1 VPERPRLNP
10 ELAADALTEPTAAPE
25 SRAGRKNLRQLIE
38 MRALAV
44 AGQLATVLT
53 VDGPLL
59 IPLPKFEMLTLL
71 AALAL
76 FNLLCLWRSRWP
88 RPVSQAELCVG
99 LLVDVAALT
108 GQLYFSGGSD
118 NPFIYLYVL
127 QVAVASV
134 LLRPGALWIVV
145 VSAVAGFLALTQW
158 HRPLVLDPQFSGSL
172 PPNYVGGLLLCFVL
186 NVVLLSVFIVRI
198 SRNLR
203 QRDAELAEAQQRAAE
218 EVHIVRMGLL
228 ASGAAHELGTP
239 LATISVI
246 LGDWAHMAPFAAE
259 PELREEIEEMQ
270 QQILR
275 CKAIVSGILMSAGE
289 MRGEAPR
296 LTTLSAFIDGVAEHW
311 RERRRSAELR
321 VECQGLPELPVVS
334 DSALQQV
341 IGNLLDNAAEAAPG
355 TCLRLVV
362 QCDEDESQLSLAVL
376 DDGPGFEPA
385 MLARFAT
392 PYQSSKGQPGRGL
405 GLFLSANVAR
415 TLGGRL
421 EARNRDEGGAAVTLT
436 LPLASLMPRQSRPH
450 ASTVPGSPAAHR
462 RGR

>member
-1 VPERPRLNP
+1 MSPDTT
-10 ELAADALTEPTAAPE
+10 DAPLLRASAAAPE
-25 SRAGRKNLRQLIE
+25 SRAGLKNLRQLIE

-44 AGQLATVLT
+44 AGQLATVLV
-53 VDGPLL
+53 VDGSLG
-59 IPLPKFEMLTLL
+59 IPLPRAEMLTLL
-71 AALAL
+71 SALAL

-88 RPVSQAELCVG
+88 RPVSQIELCLG
-99 LLVDVAALT
+99 LLFDVAALT

-127 QVAVASV
+127 QVAIASV
-134 LLRPGALWIVV
+134 LLRPAALWVVV

-158 HRPLVLDPQFSGSL
+158 HRPLLLDPQFSGSL

-203 QRDAELAEAQQRAAE
+203 QLDAELADLRQRAAE

-239 LATISVI
+239 LSTISVI

-296 LTTLSAFIDGVAEHW
+296 LTTLEAFIDGVAERW
-311 RERRRSAELR
+311 RERRQPAELR
-321 VECQGLPELPVVS
+321 VERQGLPQLQIVS

-355 TCLRLVV
+355 TCLRLVAR
-362 QCDEDESQLSLAVL
+362 CSDEGDELSLGVL
-376 DDGPGFEPA
+376 DEGPGFPPE
-385 MLARFAT
+385 MLERFAN

-421 EARNRDEGGAAVTLT
+421 EARNREEGGAAVTLS

-450 ASTVPGSPAAHR
+450 APRAL
-462 RGR
+462 

>member
-1 VPERPRLNP
+1 MSPDTT
-10 ELAADALTEPTAAPE
+10 AEPLLRASAAAPE
-25 SRAGRKNLRQLIE
+25 SRAGLKNLRQLIE

-44 AGQLATVLT
+44 AGQLATVLV
-53 VDGPLL
+53 VDGSLG
-59 IPLPKFEMLTLL
+59 IPLPRAEMLTLL
-71 AALAL
+71 SALAL

-88 RPVSQAELCVG
+88 RPVSQTELCLG

-127 QVAVASV
+127 QVAIASV

-158 HRPLVLDPQFSGSL
+158 HRPLLLDPQFSGSL

-203 QRDAELAEAQQRAAE
+203 QLDAELADLRQRAAE

-239 LATISVI
+239 LSTISVI

-296 LTTLSAFIDGVAEHW
+296 LTTLEAFIDGVAERW
-311 RERRRSAELR
+311 RERRQPAELR
-321 VECQGLPELPVVS
+321 VERQRLPQLQIVS

-355 TCLRLVV
+355 TCLRLVAH
-362 QCDEDESQLSLAVL
+362 CSEEGDELSLGVL
-376 DDGPGFEPA
+376 DEGPGFPPE
-385 MLARFAT
+385 MLERFAN

-421 EARNRDEGGAAVTLT
+421 EARNREEGGAAVTLS

-450 ASTVPGSPAAHR
+450 APRAF
-462 RGR
+462 

>member
-1 VPERPRLNP
+1 MSPDTT
-10 ELAADALTEPTAAPE
+10 AAPLLRASAAAPE
-25 SRAGRKNLRQLIE
+25 SRAGLKNLRQLIE

-44 AGQLATVLT
+44 AGQLATVLV
-53 VDGPLL
+53 VDGSLG
-59 IPLPKFEMLTLL
+59 IPLPRAEMLTLL
-71 AALAL
+71 SALAL

-88 RPVSQAELCVG
+88 RPVSQIELCLG

-127 QVAVASV
+127 QVAIASV
-134 LLRPGALWIVV
+134 LLRPAALWVVV

-158 HRPLVLDPQFSGSL
+158 HRPLLLDPQFSGSL

-203 QRDAELAEAQQRAAE
+203 QLDAELADLRQRAAE

-239 LATISVI
+239 LSTISVI

-296 LTTLSAFIDGVAEHW
+296 LTTLEAFIDGVAERW
-311 RERRRSAELR
+311 RERRQPAELR
-321 VECQGLPELPVVS
+321 VERQGLPQLQIVS

-355 TCLRLVV
+355 TCLRLVAR
-362 QCDEDESQLSLAVL
+362 CSDEGDELSLGVL
-376 DDGPGFEPA
+376 DEGPGFPPE
-385 MLARFAT
+385 MLERFAN

-421 EARNRDEGGAAVTLT
+421 EARNREEGGAAVTLS

-450 ASTVPGSPAAHR
+450 APRAL
-462 RGR
+462 